1 MIDKFLEDRKDEV
14 ERKIV
19 FLIRF
24 CFFFEINRDFVCSFF
39 NILLNEIIVG
49 ILVYM
54 FFYKI

>member
-24 CFFFEINRDFVCSFF
+24 CFFFEINSDFVCSFF
-39 NILLNEIIVG
+39 NKLLNEIIVG
-49 ILVYM
+49 ILVYV
-54 FFYKI
+54 FL